1 MNEAIVEKVKE
12 LITAPSCYAGLKKI
26 AEEYIAAL
34 GSDREKEA
42 GRKLVAELEADVL
55 PIDDVL
61 AFFESDAGEKNIWRE
76 TGGGL
81 CGTRPGSEGQGRQV
95 VRLSCLCAGK
105 RNSGQ
110 ERGALLKHSN
120 HFMKRENIR
129 EAGTLSFLFH
139 LMMEMSF
146 RFLFGT

>member
-1 MNEAIVEKVKE
+1 MNEAIVEKVKA
-12 LITAPSCYAGLKKI
+12 LIAAPSCYAGLKKI

-55 PIDDVL
+55 SIDDVL
-61 AFFESDAGEKNIWRE
+61 AFFESDAGEKTFGAEQAAAYAAHARE
-76 TGGGL
+76 
-81 CGTRPGSEGQGRQV
+81 V

-105 RNSGQ
+105 RDSGQ